1 MPEPGAASTGRAEQ
15 TPPPP
20 PLPPPPGQTPA
31 RRENR
36 IKVTDSNLAAVE
48 RFQIPR
54 YPVRRESFL
63 NRCFQVAELT
73 LFLDLDN
80 AWLENHRST
89 APSEARIPTNA
100 QTLERETG
108 IEPATNSLEGCD
120 STTALLPPSTASL

>member
-1 MPEPGAASTGRAEQ
+1 MNHN
-15 TPPPP
+15 
-20 PLPPPPGQTPA
+20 

-36 IKVTDSNLAAVE
+36 IQVTDSNFAAVE

-54 YPVRRESFL
+54 YPVRREGFL

-100 QTLERETG
+100 QTLNRETG
-108 IEPATNSLEGCD
+108 IEPATNTSHSSHSPTAFLPHSTHSLYSHG
-120 STTALLPPSTASL
+120 LPHFLPT